1 MTTPLLQAKDLR
13 ISFYG
18 VQAADGV
25 NLEIREGEFL
35 AIIGPNGSGKTTF
48 LNLCTGYLRPSS
60 GEVYL
65 DGKPITAM
73 APRTIARRG
82 IARAFQIP
90 QLFLD
95 QTVLD
100 NLMIAVAAKR
110 GIWVPFKAL
119 GAEGRRQEAEELLAL
134 VGLDREAG
142 QLAGTLPEGRRKLLD
157 IVIALAL
164 KPRLVLLDEPTSGVS
179 TIGHSFSPVPTPT
192 STDAARPAPCAANRT
207 AAPAA
212 TAGSMSK
219 RSSATCPSTVVSTI
233 QPRTGTGPRRR
244 PSRIAKAASASDVAT
259 MTMFR

>member
-13 ISFYG
+13 IAFYG

-82 IARAFQIP
+82 IARAFRIP

-95 QTVLD
+95 QSVIE

-119 GAEGRRQEAEELLAL
+119 GADGRRREAEELLAL
-134 VGLDREAG
+134 VGLDGEAQ
-142 QLAGTLPEGRRKLLD
+142 QLAGALPEGRRKLLD

-179 TIGHSFSPVPTPT
+179 TIERFTLMET
-192 STDAARPAPCAANRT
+192 LMAALRRAKVT
-207 AAPAA
+207 ALFVEHDMDVVQRYADRVVVWDS
-212 TAGSMSK
+212 GSVM
-219 RSSATCPSTVVSTI
+219 AEGPPSEVFKDERVLRNVV
-233 QPRTGTGPRRR
+233 G
-244 PSRIAKAASASDVAT
+244 VA
-259 MTMFR
+259 

>member
-95 QTVLD
+95 QSVIE

-119 GAEGRRQEAEELLAL
+119 GADGRRREAEELLAL
-134 VGLDREAG
+134 VGLDGEAQ
-142 QLAGTLPEGRRKLLD
+142 QLAGALPEGRRKLLD

-179 TIGHSFSPVPTPT
+179 TIERFTLMET
-192 STDAARPAPCAANRT
+192 LMAALRRAKVT
-207 AAPAA
+207 ALFVEHDMDVVQRYADRVVVWDS
-212 TAGSMSK
+212 GSVM
-219 RSSATCPSTVVSTI
+219 AEGPPSEVFKDERVLRNVV
-233 QPRTGTGPRRR
+233 G
-244 PSRIAKAASASDVAT
+244 VA
-259 MTMFR
+259 

>member
-13 ISFYG
+13 IAFYG

-119 GAEGRRQEAEELLAL
+119 GADGRRREAEELLAL
-134 VGLDREAG
+134 VGLDGEAG
-142 QLAGTLPEGRRKLLD
+142 QLAGALPEGRRKLLD

-179 TIGHSFSPVPTPT
+179 TIERFTLMETLMSALRRAKV
-192 STDAARPAPCAANRT
+192 T
-207 AAPAA
+207 ALFVEHDMDVVQRYADRVVVWDS
-212 TAGSMSK
+212 GSVM
-219 RSSATCPSTVVSTI
+219 AEGPPSEVFKDERVLRNVV
-233 QPRTGTGPRRR
+233 G
-244 PSRIAKAASASDVAT
+244 VV
-259 MTMFR
+259 

>member
-1 MTTPLLQAKDLR
+1 MSAPLLQAKDLR
-13 ISFYG
+13 IAFYG

-110 GIWVPFKAL
+110 GIWVPFRAL
-119 GAEGRRQEAEELLAL
+119 GANGRRGEAEELLAL
-134 VGLDREAG
+134 VGLDGEAG
-142 QLAGTLPEGRRKLLD
+142 QLAGALPEGRRKLLD
-157 IVIALAL
+157 IALALAL

-179 TIGHSFSPVPTPT
+179 TIERFTLMETLMGALRRAEV
-192 STDAARPAPCAANRT
+192 T
-207 AAPAA
+207 ALFVEHDMDVVQRYADRVVVWDS
-212 TAGSMSK
+212 GSVMAEGPPGEVFK
-219 RSSATCPSTVVSTI
+219 DPRVLRNVV
-233 QPRTGTGPRRR
+233 G
-244 PSRIAKAASASDVAT
+244 VA
-259 MTMFR
+259 

>member
-100 NLMIAVAAKR
+100 NLMIAVAARR

-119 GAEGRRQEAEELLAL
+119 GADGRRREAEELLTL
-134 VGLDREAG
+134 VGLDGEAG
-142 QLAGTLPEGRRKLLD
+142 QLAGALPEGRRKLLD

-179 TIGHSFSPVPTPT
+179 TIERFTLMET
-192 STDAARPAPCAANRT
+192 LMAALRRAKVT
-207 AAPAA
+207 ALFVEHDMDVVQRYADRVVVWDS
-212 TAGSMSK
+212 GSVM
-219 RSSATCPSTVVSTI
+219 AEGPPSEVFKDERVLRNVV
-233 QPRTGTGPRRR
+233 G
-244 PSRIAKAASASDVAT
+244 VA
-259 MTMFR
+259 

>member
-13 ISFYG
+13 IAFYG

-95 QTVLD
+95 QSVIE

-119 GAEGRRQEAEELLAL
+119 GVDGRRREAEELLAL
-134 VGLDREAG
+134 VGLDGEAQ
-142 QLAGTLPEGRRKLLD
+142 QLAGALPEGRRKLLD

-179 TIGHSFSPVPTPT
+179 TIERFTLMET
-192 STDAARPAPCAANRT
+192 LMAALRRAKVT
-207 AAPAA
+207 ALFVEHDMDVVQRYADRVVVWDS
-212 TAGSMSK
+212 GSVM
-219 RSSATCPSTVVSTI
+219 AEGPPSEVFKDERVLRNVV
-233 QPRTGTGPRRR
+233 G
-244 PSRIAKAASASDVAT
+244 VA
-259 MTMFR
+259 

>member
-1 MTTPLLQAKDLR
+1 M
-13 ISFYG
+13 
-18 VQAADGV
+18 QAADGV
-25 NLEIREGEFL
+25 NLDIREGEFL

-119 GAEGRRQEAEELLAL
+119 GADGRRREAEDLLAL
-134 VGLDREAG
+134 VGLDGEAG

-179 TIGHSFSPVPTPT
+179 TIERFTLMET
-192 STDAARPAPCAANRT
+192 LMAALRRAKVT
-207 AAPAA
+207 ALFVEHDMDVVQRYADRVVVWDS
-212 TAGSMSK
+212 GSVM
-219 RSSATCPSTVVSTI
+219 AEGPPSEVFKDERVLRNVV
-233 QPRTGTGPRRR
+233 G
-244 PSRIAKAASASDVAT
+244 VA
-259 MTMFR
+259 

>member
-25 NLEIREGEFL
+25 NLDIREGEFL

-119 GAEGRRQEAEELLAL
+119 GADGRRREAEDLLAL
-134 VGLDREAG
+134 VGLDGEAG

-179 TIGHSFSPVPTPT
+179 TIERFTLMET
-192 STDAARPAPCAANRT
+192 LMAALRRAKVT
-207 AAPAA
+207 ALFVEHDMDVVQRYADRVVVWDS
-212 TAGSMSK
+212 GSVM
-219 RSSATCPSTVVSTI
+219 AEGPPSEVFKDERVLRNVV
-233 QPRTGTGPRRR
+233 G
-244 PSRIAKAASASDVAT
+244 VA
-259 MTMFR
+259 

>member
-48 LNLCTGYLRPSS
+48 LNLYTGYLRPSS

-119 GAEGRRQEAEELLAL
+119 GADGRRREAEELLAL
-134 VGLDREAG
+134 VGLDGEAG
-142 QLAGTLPEGRRKLLD
+142 QLAGALPEGRRKLLD

-179 TIGHSFSPVPTPT
+179 TIERFTLMETLMSALRRAKV
-192 STDAARPAPCAANRT
+192 T
-207 AAPAA
+207 ALFVEHDMDVVQRYADRVVVWDS
-212 TAGSMSK
+212 GSVM
-219 RSSATCPSTVVSTI
+219 AEGPPSEVFKDERVLRNVV
-233 QPRTGTGPRRR
+233 G
-244 PSRIAKAASASDVAT
+244 VA
-259 MTMFR
+259 

>member
-1 MTTPLLQAKDLR
+1 MSTPLLQAKNLR

-95 QTVLD
+95 QSVIE

-119 GAEGRRQEAEELLAL
+119 GADGRRREAEELLAL
-134 VGLDREAG
+134 VGLDAEAG

-179 TIGHSFSPVPTPT
+179 TIERFTLMET
-192 STDAARPAPCAANRT
+192 LMAALRRAKVT
-207 AAPAA
+207 ALFVEHDMDVVQRYADRVVVWDS
-212 TAGSMSK
+212 GSVM
-219 RSSATCPSTVVSTI
+219 AEGPPSEVFKDERVLRNVV
-233 QPRTGTGPRRR
+233 G
-244 PSRIAKAASASDVAT
+244 VA
-259 MTMFR
+259 

>member
-13 ISFYG
+13 IAFYG

-119 GAEGRRQEAEELLAL
+119 GADGRRREAEELLAL
-134 VGLDREAG
+134 VGLDGEAG
-142 QLAGTLPEGRRKLLD
+142 QLAGALPEGRRKLLD

-179 TIGHSFSPVPTPT
+179 TIERFTLMET
-192 STDAARPAPCAANRT
+192 LMAALRRAKVT
-207 AAPAA
+207 ALFVEHDMDVVQRYADRVVVWDS
-212 TAGSMSK
+212 GSVM
-219 RSSATCPSTVVSTI
+219 AEGPPSEVFKDERVLRNVV
-233 QPRTGTGPRRR
+233 G
-244 PSRIAKAASASDVAT
+244 VV
-259 MTMFR
+259 

>member
-13 ISFYG
+13 IAFYG

-95 QTVLD
+95 QSVIE

-119 GAEGRRQEAEELLAL
+119 GADGRRREAEELLAL
-134 VGLDREAG
+134 VGLDGEAG
-142 QLAGTLPEGRRKLLD
+142 QLAGALPEGRRKLLD

-179 TIGHSFSPVPTPT
+179 TIERFTLMETLMSALRRAKV
-192 STDAARPAPCAANRT
+192 T
-207 AAPAA
+207 ALFVEHDMDVVQRYADRVVVWDS
-212 TAGSMSK
+212 GSVM
-219 RSSATCPSTVVSTI
+219 AEGPPSEVFKDERVLRNVV
-233 QPRTGTGPRRR
+233 G
-244 PSRIAKAASASDVAT
+244 VA
-259 MTMFR
+259 

>member
-119 GAEGRRQEAEELLAL
+119 GADGRRREAEELLAL
-134 VGLDREAG
+134 VGLDTEAG
-142 QLAGTLPEGRRKLLD
+142 QLAGALPEGRRKLLD

-179 TIGHSFSPVPTPT
+179 TIERFTLMET
-192 STDAARPAPCAANRT
+192 LMAALRRAKVT
-207 AAPAA
+207 ALFVEHDMDVVQRYADRVVVWDS
-212 TAGSMSK
+212 GSVM
-219 RSSATCPSTVVSTI
+219 AEGPPSEVFKDERVLRNVV
-233 QPRTGTGPRRR
+233 G
-244 PSRIAKAASASDVAT
+244 VA
-259 MTMFR
+259 

>member
-13 ISFYG
+13 IAFYG
-18 VQAADGV
+18 VKAADGV

-119 GAEGRRQEAEELLAL
+119 GAEGRRQDAEELLAL
-134 VGLDREAG
+134 VGLEREAK

-179 TIGHSFSPVPTPT
+179 TIERFTLMETLMGAFRQAKV
-192 STDAARPAPCAANRT
+192 T
-207 AAPAA
+207 ALFVEHDMDVVQRYADRVVVWDS
-212 TAGSMSK
+212 GSVM
-219 RSSATCPSTVVSTI
+219 AEGPPSEVFKDERVLRNVV
-233 QPRTGTGPRRR
+233 G
-244 PSRIAKAASASDVAT
+244 VA
-259 MTMFR
+259 

>member
-13 ISFYG
+13 IAFYG

-65 DGKPITAM
+65 DGQPITAM

-82 IARAFQIP
+82 IASAFQIP

-110 GIWVPFKAL
+110 GIWVPFRAL
-119 GAEGRRQEAEELLAL
+119 GADGRRREAEELLVL
-134 VGLDREAG
+134 VGLDGEAQ
-142 QLAGTLPEGRRKLLD
+142 QLAGALPEGRRKLLD

-179 TIGHSFSPVPTPT
+179 TIERFTLMET
-192 STDAARPAPCAANRT
+192 LMAALRRAKVT
-207 AAPAA
+207 ALFVEHDMDVVQRYADRVVVWDS
-212 TAGSMSK
+212 GSVM
-219 RSSATCPSTVVSTI
+219 AEGPPSEVFKDERVLRNVV
-233 QPRTGTGPRRR
+233 G
-244 PSRIAKAASASDVAT
+244 VA
-259 MTMFR
+259 